1 MKFSEVIGQKALK
14 DKFIKEIGEGRV
26 PHAQLFQGPTG
37 CGKLPL
43 AMAYAQFLLCEHPLD
58 NDACGTC
65 PSCVKMQK
73 MVHPDLH
80 FVFPVI
86 KQNANKPSVSDD
98 FMKEWRSLFLA
109 TPYFG
114 FSHWLAQIKAE
125 NKQPLILVQESDE
138 IARKMALKS
147 SEGGYKI
154 VLIWLPERMNVQ
166 CANKLLKLLEE
177 PPLQTLFLL
186 VSEAPE
192 QLLPTILSRTQ
203 RILIPPLEERDLIQA
218 LQQRNGL
225 LPDDAASVAHLANG
239 SYVKALETIYLN
251 QDAQLYFELFVNLMR
266 LSYQR
271 KIKEMKRWSE
281 TLADLGRERQKAF
294 LQYAQHALRE
304 NFISNFRQPNMLY
317 MNKSEHSFAQRF
329 APFIHE
335 LNCME
340 IMDEFDLA
348 QRHIEQN
355 VNAKMVFFDLSLR
368 MIVLIKRQ

>member
-1 MKFSEVIGQKALK
+1 VKFSEVIGQKVLK
-14 DKFIKEIGEGRV
+14 DKFIREITEGKV
-26 PHAQLFQGPTG
+26 PHAQLFQGATG

-43 AMAYAQFLLCEHPLD
+43 AVAYAQFLLCEHPLGT
-58 NDACGTC
+58 DACGIC

-73 MVHPDLH
+73 LVHPDLH

-86 KQNANKPSVSDD
+86 KTNASKPSISDD
-98 FMKEWRSLFLA
+98 FIKEWRSLFLA
-109 TPYFG
+109 TPYFD
-114 FSHWLAQIKAE
+114 FSHWLTQIKAE
-125 NKQPLILVQESDE
+125 NKQPSILVQESDE

-154 VLIWLPERMNVQ
+154 VIIWLPERMNVQ

-203 RILIPPLEERDLIQA
+203 RILVPPLDELDLIQA
-218 LQQRNGL
+218 LQERNGL
-225 LPDDAASVAHLANG
+225 LPDDAASVAHLADGN
-239 SYVKALETIYLN
+239 YVKALNTIYSN
-251 QDAQLYFELFVNLMR
+251 HDSQVYFELFVSLMR

-271 KIKEMKRWSE
+271 KIKEMKQWSD
-281 TLADLGRERQKAF
+281 TLADLGREKQKAF

-304 NFISNFRQPNMLY
+304 NFISNFHQSKMLY

-335 LNCME
+335 LNCIE

-348 QRHIEQN
+348 QRHVEQN
-355 VNAKMVFFDLSLR
+355 INAKMIFFDLSLR